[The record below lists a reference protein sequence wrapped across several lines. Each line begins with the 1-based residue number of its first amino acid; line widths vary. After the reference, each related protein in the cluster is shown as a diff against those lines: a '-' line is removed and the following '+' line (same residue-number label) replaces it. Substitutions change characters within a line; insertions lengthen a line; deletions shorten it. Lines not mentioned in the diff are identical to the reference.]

1 MEKKNS
7 THLCQGHVRQNPVN
21 PYAKGGK
28 KRVRFSRVSVAKINK
43 KAKVD
48 MKECPECG
56 NKKEA
61 AGMVWCDCNPS
72 APFRMRPVAAINLVN
87 AVIRKTYNLK

>member
-1 MEKKNS
+1 MEKKSS
-7 THLCQGHVRQNPVN
+7 THLCQGHVRQNPIN
-21 PYAKGGK
+21 PYAKGQ
-28 KRVRFSRVSVAKINK
+28 KRLRYSRVSVAKINK
-43 KAKVD
+43 KAKVE

-72 APFRMRPVAAINLVN
+72 APFRMGPASISNLVN